1 MTIAPPATHPHE
13 REGDRHND
21 DGCDCGF
28 TVDRCRELCTRS
40 AKRAGI
46 CQCRREERARR

>member
-13 REGDRHND
+13 RERDRHHD

-28 TVDRCRELCTRS
+28 SLKRCRDLCTRS
-40 AKRAGI
+40 AKQAGI
-46 CQCRREERARR
+46 CLCRREERAGR